1 MNFASIVRR
10 LLSPNS
16 RPRPSNDRT
25 RLGARGETVAARF
38 LRRCGHRIINR
49 NYLCVLGEIDL
60 ITTDGDTIVFVE
72 VKTRSDDT
80 HADPQES
87 IGAAKRS
94 RLERAA
100 KHFLASHRSGDFSCR
115 FDVVSIVWRPGE
127 SPRIDHLP
135 DAFEPRNPWV

>member
-25 RLGARGETVAARF
+25 RLGARGETVAARY

-49 NYLCVLGEIDL
+49 NYRCALGEIDL

-100 KHFLASHRSGDFSCR
+100 KHFLTSHRTGDFSCR

-127 SPRIDHLP
+127 SPKIDHLP

>member
-1 MNFASIVRR
+1 VNFASILRR
-10 LLSPNS
+10 LLHPRS
-16 RPRPSNDRT
+16 RPRPSNDGT

-49 NYLCVLGEIDL
+49 NYRCALGEIDL

-80 HADPQES
+80 HADPHES

-100 KHFLASHRSGDFSCR
+100 KYFLASRRSSDFSCR

-127 SPRIDHLP
+127 SPQIEYIP

>member
-1 MNFASIVRR
+1 MNFASILKR
-10 LLSPNS
+10 LLSPYS
-16 RPRPSNDRT
+16 RARASSDRT
-25 RLGARGETVAARF
+25 RLGARGETIAARY
-38 LRRCGHRIINR
+38 LRRCGHRIIHR
-49 NYLCVLGEIDL
+49 NYRCALGEIDL

-72 VKTRSDDT
+72 VKTRSDDS

-100 KHFLASHRSGDFSCR
+100 KHFLMSQRSSDFSCR

-135 DAFEPRNPWV
+135 EAFEPRNPWV

>member
-1 MNFASIVRR
+1 MNFASILRR
-10 LLSPNS
+10 LLSPKS
-16 RPRPSNDRT
+16 RPRPSSDRT

-38 LRRCGHRIINR
+38 LRRRGHRIINR
-49 NYLCVLGEIDL
+49 NYRCVLGEIDL

-80 HADPQES
+80 LADPLES
-87 IGAAKRS
+87 IGAAKRF

-100 KHFLASHRSGDFSCR
+100 KHFLASHPSGDFSCR

-127 SPRIDHLP
+127 SPHIEHLA